1 MSLMDAIILGVVQ
14 GLTEFLPISS
24 SGHLVLGQHLLK
36 ASGPGLAFDVV
47 LHLGTLVSVLIYFRR
62 DLLELLQAFT
72 GDGDGPWRRVG
83 LLILLGTVPTAL
95 IGVLFKEPLEAMF
108 SSVRVVAVML
118 CVTGLVLFLA
128 ERVGRTHRPLFD
140 IQRVDALLIGLV
152 QGISIIPGLS
162 RSGSTIA
169 TGLLLGIE
177 ADAAAR
183 FSFLLSI
190 PAILG
195 AVVLQSG
202 DIVGQTMDGS
212 AVAFVAGFLTSA
224 VSGWWA
230 IGILLKFLKWKRLTI
245 FSIYCWLVAAV
256 AFWATV

>member
-1 MSLMDAIILGVVQ
+1 MSLIDAIILGLVQ
-14 GLTEFLPISS
+14 GLTEFLPVSS
-24 SGHLVLGQHLLK
+24 SGHLVIGQHLLK
-36 ASGPGLAFDVV
+36 LSGPGLAFDVI
-47 LHLGTLVSVLIYFRR
+47 LHLGTLVSVLIYFRK
-62 DLLELLQAFT
+62 DLLELLRAFT
-72 GDGDGPWRRVG
+72 GNGEGSWRRVG
-83 LLILLGTVPTAL
+83 LLILLGTVPTAF

-108 SSVRVVAVML
+108 SSVRVVAIML

-128 ERVGRTHRPLFD
+128 ERIGRTHRPLFG
-140 IQRVDALLIGLV
+140 IQRVDALVIGFV
-152 QGISIIPGLS
+152 QGVSIIPGLS

-190 PAILG
+190 PAIVG

-202 DIVGQTMDGS
+202 SILGQTTNGS
-212 AVAFVAGFLTSA
+212 AGAFATGFVTAA

-230 IGILLKFLKWKRLTI
+230 IGILLKVLKWKRLTF
-245 FSIYCWLVAAV
+245 FSVYCWLVAAA
-256 AFWATV
+256 AFWATI

>member
-1 MSLMDAIILGVVQ
+1 MSLMDAIILGLVQ

-24 SGHLVLGQHLLK
+24 SGHLVIGQHLLN
-36 ASGPGLAFDVV
+36 AAGPGLAFDVV

-62 DLLELLQAFT
+62 DLLELLQAVA
-72 GDGDGPWRRVG
+72 GNGEGPWRRVG
-83 LLILLGTVPTAL
+83 LLILLGTLPTAF
-95 IGVLFKEPLEAMF
+95 IGVLFKESLEAMF
-108 SSVRVVAVML
+108 SSVRIVAIML

-128 ERVGRTHRPLFD
+128 ERIARTDRSLFRM
-140 IQRVDALLIGLV
+140 QRVDALVIGFV
-152 QGISIIPGLS
+152 QGLSIIPGLS
-162 RSGSTIA
+162 RSGATIS

-177 ADAAAR
+177 PEAAAR

-190 PAILG
+190 PAIVG

-202 DIVGQTMDGS
+202 NIMGQTMNGS
-212 AVAFVAGFLTSA
+212 AGVFATGFVTAA

-230 IGILLKFLKWKRLTI
+230 IGVLLKVLKWKRLTF